1 MQSCGRLFKEQLA
14 EAEETDRG
22 LVFIEVMC
30 VPESL

>member
-14 EAEETDRG
+14 EVEEANRG
-22 LVFIEVMC
+22 LVFIEVVS